1 MVVVSIRYFA
11 YLIQKSDS
19 AYNSKN
25 HRHQPTNEQQQIK
38 KKLSTASEN
47 QNQLNASMHLARF
60 NGQSNRYRYKQ
71 TKKNQ
76 MIMAHVNAMRIK

>member
-11 YLIQKSDS
+11 YLIEMSDS
-19 AYNSKN
+19 AYNSKKSSTS
-25 HRHQPTNEQQQIK
+25 TNERTTTNQ